1 MTKFFRI
8 LSLLVLTGVSVQLLL
23 ADVMRKED
31 EETMTV
37 VDHDDPTA
45 VTETV
50 IERYKGKPKSSSE
63 IGNTNSSTT
72 GSSPGSNRNIY

>member
-1 MTKFFRI
+1 MAKFFRM
-8 LSLLVLTGVSVQLLL
+8 LSLLVLTSISVQLLL
-23 ADVMRKED
+23 ADGLRKED

-50 IERYKGKPKSSSE
+50 IERYKGKPKSPSE

-72 GSSPGSNRNIY
+72 GSSPGNRSIY